1 MITTMRM
8 ITSAPNAMIIPIIN
22 VLSKSLSLSS
32 VTVEGALAAVD
43 GTAVVAA
50 EAVAVD
56 DIVVAV
62 VVAVVN
68 DVNVIEVDVDVEVD
82 VEVVEIKVVVVVGV
96 EMLQELGME

>member
-1 MITTMRM
+1 M

-68 DVNVIEVDVDVEVD
+68 DVDVVEVEVEVD
-82 VEVVEIKVVVVVGV
+82 VEVVDVDDVVVVVGV
-96 EMLQELGME
+96 EMLHASGMY